1 MNKRKSLGYQMRYVC
16 MMLAC
21 LLMVGCQEEELV
33 PGLWGRGRLFAAEV
47 GEGGCGAFFYYKG
60 GSGRTSDGTCSNND
74 G

>member
-33 PGLWGRGRLFAAEV
+33 PDYGDGVGYLRLKLGKNGQEF
-47 GEGGCGAFFYYKG
+47 
-60 GSGRTSDGTCSNND
+60 R
-74 G
+74 